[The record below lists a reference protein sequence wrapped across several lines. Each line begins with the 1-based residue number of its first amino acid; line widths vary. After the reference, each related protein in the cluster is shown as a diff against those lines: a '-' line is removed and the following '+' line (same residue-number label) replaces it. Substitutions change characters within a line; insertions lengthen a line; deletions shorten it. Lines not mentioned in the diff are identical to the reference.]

1 MKIYKL
7 DTASDFEKLN
17 LCLAIG
23 NFDGIHKGHQEIIN
37 KIKEIASNNNLLS
50 SIMSFN
56 PHPRIYF
63 NQINEPFNIYTQ
75 SDKINFL
82 ERLGL
87 DIFIDFSFD
96 NNLSILSA
104 DDFVTKILI
113 DKLNIKYLVIGSDF
127 KFGKDRKGN
136 FKTLEKYA
144 EKNNFNIHLIEP
156 IILLSLIHI

>member
-7 DTASDFEKLN
+7 DTESEFEKLN

-56 PHPRIYF
+56 PHPRIFF

-75 SDKINFL
+75 NDKINFL

-96 NNLSILSA
+96 NNLSVLSA

-113 DKLNIKYLVIGSDF
+113 NKLNICVSKRSLLPSTVGL
-127 KFGKDRKGN
+127 KPK
-136 FKTLEKYA
+136 LETPLYFLPS
-144 EKNNFNIHLIEP
+144 N
-156 IILLSLIHI
+156 STSTQ

>member
-7 DTASDFEKLN
+7 DTESDFEKLD

-56 PHPRIYF
+56 PHPRTFF

-75 SDKINFL
+75 SDKIIVKLIKKKITYLYWKFL
-82 ERLGL
+82 HT
-87 DIFIDFSFD
+87 
-96 NNLSILSA
+96 N
-104 DDFVTKILI
+104 
-113 DKLNIKYLVIGSDF
+113 
-127 KFGKDRKGN
+127 
-136 FKTLEKYA
+136 
-144 EKNNFNIHLIEP
+144 
-156 IILLSLIHI
+156 

>member
-75 SDKINFL
+75 GDKINFL

-87 DIFIDFSFD
+87 DIFIALNKRQLTSEETTIANEYLRED
-96 NNLSILSA
+96 I
-104 DDFVTKILI
+104 KIQMSKDLHHHR
-113 DKLNIKYLVIGSDF
+113 IKYKI
-127 KFGKDRKGN
+127 
-136 FKTLEKYA
+136 TY
-144 EKNNFNIHLIEP
+144 
-156 IILLSLIHI
+156 

>member
-1 MKIYKL
+1 MKIYQLDTVSDFKKL
-7 DTASDFEKLN
+7 D

-56 PHPRIYF
+56 PHPRVYF

-87 DIFIDFSFD
+87 D
-96 NNLSILSA
+96 
-104 DDFVTKILI
+104 
-113 DKLNIKYLVIGSDF
+113 YL
-127 KFGKDRKGN
+127 
-136 FKTLEKYA
+136 
-144 EKNNFNIHLIEP
+144 
-156 IILLSLIHI
+156 

>member
-1 MKIYKL
+1 MKIYQL
-7 DTASDFEKLN
+7 DTASDFEKLD

-75 SDKINFL
+75 NDKINFL

-104 DDFVTKILI
+104 DEFVTKILI

-136 FKTLEKYA
+136 FKTLEKHA
-144 EKNNFNIHLIEP
+144 EKK
-156 IILLSLIHI
+156 IILVFI

>member
-1 MKIYKL
+1 MRIYKL
-7 DTASDFEKLN
+7 DTVLDFEKLD

-37 KIKEIASNNNLLS
+37 KIKEVASNNNLLS

-56 PHPRIYF
+56 PHPRVYF
-63 NQINEPFNIYTQ
+63 NQINEPFNIYTH

-144 EKNNFNIHLIEP
+144 EKNNFNIHLIDP
-156 IILLSLIHI
+156 FMLAD

>member
-37 KIKEIASNNNLLS
+37 KIKEIASNKNLLS

-56 PHPRIYF
+56 PHPRVYF
-63 NQINEPFNIYTQ
+63 NQIKEPFNIYTQ
-75 SDKINFL
+75 SDKISFL

-104 DDFVTKILI
+104 DDFVNKILI
-113 DKLNIKYLVIGSDF
+113 DKLNIKYLVIGTDF

-136 FKTLEKYA
+136 FETLEKYV
-144 EKNNFNIHLIEP
+144 EQKKFLIF
-156 IILLSLIHI
+156 I

>member
-7 DTASDFEKLN
+7 DTESDFEKLD

-37 KIKEIASNNNLLS
+37 KIKEIASNNNLSS

-56 PHPRIYF
+56 PHPRVYF

-82 ERLGL
+82 EKLGL

-96 NNLSILSA
+96 NNLS
-104 DDFVTKILI
+104 
-113 DKLNIKYLVIGSDF
+113 
-127 KFGKDRKGN
+127 
-136 FKTLEKYA
+136 
-144 EKNNFNIHLIEP
+144 
-156 IILLSLIHI
+156 LIHI

>member
-23 NFDGIHKGHQEIIN
+23 NFDGIHKGHQQIIN
-37 KIKEIASNNNLLS
+37 KIKEIAANNNLLS

-56 PHPRIYF
+56 PHPRVYF

-75 SDKINFL
+75 NDKINFL
-82 ERLGL
+82 EQLGL

-96 NNLSILSA
+96 NKLS
-104 DDFVTKILI
+104 
-113 DKLNIKYLVIGSDF
+113 VIIS
-127 KFGKDRKGN
+127 
-136 FKTLEKYA
+136 
-144 EKNNFNIHLIEP
+144 
-156 IILLSLIHI
+156 

>member
-7 DTASDFEKLN
+7 DTVSDFEKLN

-56 PHPRIYF
+56 PHPRVYF

-75 SDKINFL
+75 RDK
-82 ERLGL
+82 
-87 DIFIDFSFD
+87 
-96 NNLSILSA
+96 
-104 DDFVTKILI
+104 K
-113 DKLNIKYLVIGSDF
+113 
-127 KFGKDRKGN
+127 
-136 FKTLEKYA
+136 
-144 EKNNFNIHLIEP
+144 
-156 IILLSLIHI
+156 LSLIHI

>member
-56 PHPRIYF
+56 PHPRVYF

-82 ERLGL
+82 ERFGA
-87 DIFIDFSFD
+87 FSFVHGSF
-96 NNLSILSA
+96 NAGPNCS
-104 DDFVTKILI
+104 
-113 DKLNIKYLVIGSDF
+113 NICFIPDLPPAK
-127 KFGKDRKGN
+127 
-136 FKTLEKYA
+136 
-144 EKNNFNIHLIEP
+144 
-156 IILLSLIHI
+156 